1 MSAFAPKAQLFSSVN
16 NWGPYYIKKIK
27 QLKNGKWNTGDG
39 PDHWAGNTWGG
50 LSTNMLTLSN
60 FSNMPTDVAKK
71 ARAAHDGIK
80 SGKLKIFAGPLK
92 TNDGKEIIGAGKTL
106 DDGALW
112 GMNYYLEGV
121 TGKVPK

>member
-1 MSAFAPKAQLFSSVN
+1 
-16 NWGPYYIKKIK
+16 
-27 QLKNGKWNTGDG
+27 
-39 PDHWAGNTWGG
+39 
-50 LSTNMLTLSN
+50 
-60 FSNMPTDVAKK
+60 MPTDVANK
-71 ARAAHDGIK
+71 AQAAHDRIK

>member
-1 MSAFAPKAQLFSSVN
+1 MVSGIPEMAL
-16 NWGPYYIKKIK
+16 I
-27 QLKNGKWNTGDG
+27 TGQVTHG
-39 PDHWAGNTWGG
+39 GG

-71 ARAAHDGIK
+71 AKAAHDGIK